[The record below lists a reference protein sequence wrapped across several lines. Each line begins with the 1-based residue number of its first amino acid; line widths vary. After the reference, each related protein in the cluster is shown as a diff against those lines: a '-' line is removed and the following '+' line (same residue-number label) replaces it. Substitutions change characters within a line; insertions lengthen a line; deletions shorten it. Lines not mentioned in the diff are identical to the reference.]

1 MSGKLTP
8 ILNLHADSH
17 ESPSFPRPNG
27 FHSPRMGFPAVT
39 LSQWPNFLL
48 QVASIGVSRMGGR
61 TMRRMASQP
70 KVKIVALC
78 DVDAAHLKEVANGKG
93 SSRAG
98 GIGCPDASQ
107 HRD

>member
-1 MSGKLTP
+1 
-8 ILNLHADSH
+8 
-17 ESPSFPRPNG
+17 
-27 FHSPRMGFPAVT
+27 
-39 LSQWPNFLL
+39 
-48 QVASIGVSRMGGR
+48 MGGR